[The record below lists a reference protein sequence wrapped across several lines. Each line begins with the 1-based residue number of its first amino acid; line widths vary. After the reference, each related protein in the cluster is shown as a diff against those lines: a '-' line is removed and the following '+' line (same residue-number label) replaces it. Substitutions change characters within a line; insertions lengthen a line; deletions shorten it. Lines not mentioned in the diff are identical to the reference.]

1 MSAPLIPIMKVH
13 LATKSNRV
21 LKAYLSDSIIRKN
34 GVAYCTVKDILRG
47 LAAIGED
54 NAYVDYWS
62 EPTVPSFRVA
72 GFGVVNTESKTVP
85 LIADGRKLLNA
96 PLEALKEPTLLVGKK
111 FKHEGATYTCEITSI
126 YTTGQSALY
135 IAYGIARR

>member
-1 MSAPLIPIMKVH
+1 MSAPLIPIGKVH
-13 LATKSNRV
+13 LATKLYRV
-21 LKAYLSDSIIRKN
+21 LKAYLSDNIIRKS
-34 GVAYCTVKDILRG
+34 GEEYCTVKDILRG

-54 NAYVDYWS
+54 NAYVDYWN
-62 EPTVPSFRVA
+62 EPTAPSFRVA

-111 FKHEGATYTCEITSI
+111 FKHEGVSYMCEITGV

-135 IAYGIARR
+135 IAYGIANR